1 MSRCRAIR
9 DALPLF
15 VGGDLAE
22 TRARAVR
29 QHLRDCA
36 ACRREA
42 AGLQQPLKR
51 LRGLGAGAVD
61 EAMFAS
67 LQDAIVERVAA
78 EACGDALGERP
89 RTHPAWW
96 AAAAAAALVS
106 FLVGWWVVRPAAGP
120 ALLRRAPIAMPV
132 GDPGPSVV
140 VPYAGPRVPLR
151 LLGHEPGS
159 GSAQGPGMM
168 GRLRLRSLVEEA
180 EDLPP
185 PLAPSPR

>member
-1 MSRCRAIR
+1 MSRCRQIR
-9 DALPLF
+9 EALPLF
-15 VGGDLAE
+15 VGGDLAGV
-22 TRARAVR
+22 RADAVR
-29 QHLRDCA
+29 EHLRDCT

-51 LRGLGAGAVD
+51 LRGLGAAAVD

-78 EACGDALGERP
+78 EALGDVPGERL

-96 AAAAAAALVS
+96 GAAAAAAVLS
-106 FLVGWWVVRPAAGP
+106 CLVGFWVVRPEAGP

-168 GRLRLRSLVEEA
+168 GRLRLRSLVEETD
-180 EDLPP
+180 DLPP
-185 PLAPSPR
+185 PLAPAPR